1 MSQDRLHPKLPASEP
16 PSSQRLAALA
26 NFSVDAIVL
35 VDADGVVQWA
45 NPSTSD
51 VLGYHPGDLKGLHV
65 RDLVEPID
73 RDAWRAIVAK
83 LFDDPSTPRS
93 GTFRCRH
100 KDGSVRWTEG
110 VARNLLN
117 EPRVGAIVVYY
128 RDVTEKKA
136 TEEQLKATEDRY
148 GHLFDAAADIIFE
161 ADAEGYFRFV
171 NPQTLKTF
179 EFAPEEVIGRRFTEF
194 IRADYRAQILQ
205 HYYQQTTERRL
216 TSYIEFPAL
225 TRSGREVW
233 LGQNAWIM
241 TDASG
246 NLVGMQ
252 AVARDITERR
262 RAEEALRAA
271 EGKYRALVEQ
281 SLMGVYIM
289 QNERLVYSNPKAAQM
304 LGYTQQELID
314 APSAFGFLHEQDVP
328 LVRDQIDGLVRD
340 KLPSVQLAVR
350 GVRKDGD
357 VIQVEAFCSVTEFNG
372 QPAILATV
380 HDISDR
386 VKLED
391 QLRQAQKMEAVG
403 RLAGGIAHDFNNLLT
418 AIRGNAELMTH
429 RVKKDD
435 AMAAEV
441 DEILHAADR
450 AASLTRQLLAFSRK
464 QVLQPIA
471 LDLNDIVQGVSR
483 MTRRIIG
490 TDVQLRL
497 DLVDSISQVLAD
509 PAQVEQVLLNLI
521 VNARD
526 AMPNGGTIT
535 VHTENVQLAE
545 HSSEVVQAGIAPGDF
560 VLLSVTD
567 DGIGM
572 DQATQARIFEPFFTT
587 KETGRGTGLGLSTV
601 YGIIRQ
607 TGGAITVD
615 SDRGKGASFRVYLP
629 AVTGESQ

>member
-1 MSQDRLHPKLPASEP
+1 VSGI
-16 PSSQRLAALA
+16 PSTERLAELVH
-26 NFSVDAIVL
+26 FSVDAIVL
-35 VDADGVVQWA
+35 VNAAGVIQWA
-45 NPSTSD
+45 NPATVD
-51 VLGYHPGDLKGLHV
+51 VLGYLPEDLVDLHV
-65 RDLVEPID
+65 RDLVEPVDREAWQQLVARLID
-73 RDAWRAIVAK
+73 SPA
-83 LFDDPSTPRS
+83 TPGR

-100 KDGSVRWTEG
+100 KDGGTRWVEG
-110 VARNLLN
+110 VARNLLQ
-117 EPRVGAIVVYY
+117 EPRVGGIIVYY
-128 RDVTEKKA
+128 RDVTARKA

-148 GHLFDAAADIIFE
+148 GHLFYSAADIIFE

-171 NPQTLKTF
+171 NPQTLKVF
-179 EFAPEEVIGRRFTEF
+179 GFGADEVVGRRFTEF
-194 IRADYRAQILQ
+194 IRADYRPQILQ
-205 HYYQQTTERRL
+205 HYYRQTSAGQPN
-216 TSYIEFPAL
+216 SYVEFPAI
-225 TRSGREVW
+225 TKSGTEVW
-233 LGQNAWIM
+233 LGQNAWII

-246 NLVGMQ
+246 TIVGMQ

-262 RAEEALRAA
+262 RSEEALRSA
-271 EGKYRALVEQ
+271 EAKYRALVEQ

-289 QNERLVYSNPKAAQM
+289 QNDRLVYVNPKAADL

-314 APSAFGFLHEQDVP
+314 SEAPFAFVHEQDRA
-328 LVRDQIDGLVRD
+328 LVADQLSRLDPERS
-340 KLPSVQLAVR
+340 PSVQLAVR
-350 GVRKDGD
+350 GVRKDGE
-357 VIQVEAFCSVTEFNG
+357 VIQVEAFCSVAEFGN
-372 QPAILATV
+372 QRAILTTV

-418 AIRGNAELMTH
+418 AIRGNAELMSH
-429 RVKKDD
+429 RVKKDP

-471 LDLNDIVQGVSR
+471 LDINEIISGVAR
-483 MTRRIIG
+483 MARRLIG

-497 DLVDSISQVLAD
+497 ELGQTLSQILAD

-526 AMPNGGTIT
+526 AMPSGGTI
-535 VHTENVQLAE
+535 
-545 HSSEVVQAGIAPGDF
+545 VVQTANAKLDASAPEIAQFGIAPGAF
-560 VLLSVTD
+560 VLLTVSD

-572 DQATQARIFEPFFTT
+572 DHATQARIFEPFFTT

-607 TGGAITVD
+607 TGGAITVE
-615 SDRGKGASFRVYLP
+615 SERGKGAIFRVYLP
-629 AVTGESQ
+629 AVVGESQ

>member
-1 MSQDRLHPKLPASEP
+1 MNDASFADRLGELVT
-16 PSSQRLAALA
+16 
-26 NFSVDAIVL
+26 FSVDAIVL
-35 VDADGVVQWA
+35 VDADGVIKWA
-45 NPSTSD
+45 NAATMD
-51 VLGYHPGDLKGLHV
+51 VLGYQAADLVGVHV
-65 RDLVEPID
+65 RDLVEPVD
-73 RDAWRAIVAK
+73 RDAWQALVGK
-83 LFDDPSTPRS
+83 LFDDPATPVR

-100 KDGSVRWTEG
+100 QNGSVRWTEG
-110 VARNLLN
+110 VARNLLQ
-117 EPRVGAIVVYY
+117 EPRVGGIVVSY
-128 RDVTEKKA
+128 RDVTSRRA
-136 TEEQLKATEDRY
+136 TEQQLKQTEDRY
-148 GHLFDAAADIIFE
+148 GHLFSSAADVIFE

-171 NPQTLKTF
+171 NPQTLRLF
-179 EFAPEEVIGRRFTEF
+179 EFQQDEVIGRRFTEF
-194 IRADYRAQILQ
+194 IRADYRPQILQ
-205 HYYQQTTERRL
+205 HYYRQTTERRL
-216 TSYIEFPAL
+216 NSYVEFPAI
-225 TRSGREVW
+225 TKSGKEIW
-233 LGQNAWIM
+233 LGQNAWII

-262 RAEEALRAA
+262 RSEEALRAA
-271 EGKYRALVEQ
+271 EAKYRALVEQ

-289 QNERLVYSNPKAAQM
+289 QNGRLVYVNPKAADL

-314 APSAFGFLHEQDVP
+314 SPTPFEFVHEQDRPFVQEQLARLDP
-328 LVRDQIDGLVRD
+328 GRS
-340 KLPSVQLAVR
+340 PSVQLAVR

-357 VIQVEAFCSVTEFNG
+357 VIQVEAFCSVTEFGN
-372 QPAILATV
+372 QRAILTTV

-391 QLRQAQKMEAVG
+391 QLRQAQKMEAIG

-418 AIRGNAELMTH
+418 AIRGNAELMSH
-429 RVKKDD
+429 RVKNDPS
-435 AMAAEV
+435 MAAEV

-464 QVLQPIA
+464 QVLQPVA
-471 LDLNDIVQGVSR
+471 LDLNEIVSGVSR
-483 MTRRIIG
+483 MARRLIG

-497 DLVDSISQVLAD
+497 DLARTVNQVMAD

-526 AMPNGGTIT
+526 AMPTGGNIT
-535 VHTENVQLAE
+535 VQTGNVELGANAPE
-545 HSSEVVQAGIAPGDF
+545 IVQAGIAPGHF
-560 VLLSVTD
+560 VLLAVTD

-607 TGGAITVD
+607 TGGAITVT
-615 SDRGKGASFRVYLP
+615 SERGKGASFKVYLP
-629 AVTGESQ
+629 AATGEAQ

>member
-1 MSQDRLHPKLPASEP
+1 MIGISDRLAELI
-16 PSSQRLAALA
+16 
-26 NFSVDAIVL
+26 NFSVDAVVL
-35 VDADGVVQWA
+35 VNGDGVVQWA
-45 NPSTSD
+45 NPATVD
-51 VLGYHPGDLKGLHV
+51 VLGYRAEDLVGVHV
-65 RDLVEPID
+65 RDLVEPVD
-73 RDAWRAIVAK
+73 REAWQALVAG
-83 LFDDPSTPRS
+83 LLDDPATPAR

-100 KDGSVRWTEG
+100 KDGGIRWTEG
-110 VARNLLN
+110 VARNLLQ

-128 RDVTEKKA
+128 RDVTARKA
-136 TEEQLKATEDRY
+136 TEEQWKATEDRY
-148 GHLFDAAADIIFE
+148 GRLFYSASDIIFE

-171 NPQTLKTF
+171 NPQTLKVFGF
-179 EFAPEEVIGRRFTEF
+179 EADEVVGRRFTEF
-194 IRADYRAQILQ
+194 IRADYRPQILQ
-205 HYYQQTTERRL
+205 HYYQQTSQRL
-216 TSYIEFPAL
+216 PTSYIEFPAV
-225 TRSGREVW
+225 TKSGREVW
-233 LGQNAWIM
+233 LGQNAWII
-241 TDASG
+241 TDAAG
-246 NLVGMQ
+246 KLVGMQ

-262 RAEEALRAA
+262 RAEEALRTA
-271 EGKYRALVEQ
+271 EAKYRALVEQ

-289 QNERLVYSNPKAAQM
+289 QNERLVYVNPKAAEM

-314 APSAFGFLHEQDVP
+314 STTPFDFVHEQDRA
-328 LVRDQIDGLVRD
+328 LVIDQMARLDPERV
-340 KLPSVQLAVR
+340 PSVQLAVR
-350 GVRKDGD
+350 GIRKDGET
-357 VIQVEAFCSVTEFNG
+357 IQVEAFFSVTDFGN
-372 QPAILATV
+372 QRAILTTV
-380 HDISDR
+380 QDISDR
-386 VKLED
+386 VRLED

-418 AIRGNAELMTH
+418 AIRGNAELMSH
-429 RVKKDD
+429 RVKHDPP
-435 AMAAEV
+435 MAAEV

-471 LDLNDIVQGVSR
+471 LDINEIVGGVAR
-483 MTRRIIG
+483 MARRLIG

-497 DLVDSISQVLAD
+497 ELGEPVSQILAD

-526 AMPNGGTIT
+526 AMPSGGTILVGT
-535 VHTENVQLAE
+535 SNARLGADAPEI
-545 HSSEVVQAGIAPGDF
+545 VQAGIAPGAF
-560 VLLSVTD
+560 VMLAVSD

-615 SDRGKGASFRVYLP
+615 SARGKGARFQVYLP

>member
-1 MSQDRLHPKLPASEP
+1 MNETNTAE
-16 PSSQRLAALA
+16 RLAALA
-26 NFSVDAIVL
+26 DFSVDAVVM
-35 VDADGVVQWA
+35 VDADGVIQWA
-45 NPSTSD
+45 NPSTAD
-51 VLGYHPGDLKGLHV
+51 VLGYQPSDLIALHV
-65 RDLVEPID
+65 RDLVEPVD
-73 RDAWRAIVAK
+73 RDAWEALVGK
-83 LFDDPSTPRS
+83 LFDDPSRPQS

-110 VARNLLN
+110 VARNLLS
-117 EPRVGAIVVYY
+117 EPRVGGIVVYY
-128 RDVTEKKA
+128 RDVTERKA
-136 TEEQLKATEDRY
+136 TEDQLKATEDRY
-148 GHLFDAAADIIFE
+148 GHLFYSAADIIFE

-171 NPQTLKTF
+171 NPQTLKVF
-179 EFAPEEVIGRRFTEF
+179 EFQPEEVIGRRFTEF
-194 IRADYRAQILQ
+194 IRADYRPQILQ
-205 HYYQQTTERRL
+205 HYYKQTAERRP
-216 TSYIEFPAL
+216 TSYVEFPAL
-225 TRSGREVW
+225 TKSGREVW
-233 LGQNAWIM
+233 LGQNAWII
-241 TDASG
+241 TDSTG

-262 RAEEALRAA
+262 KAEEALRAA
-271 EGKYRALVEQ
+271 EAKYRALVEQ

-289 QNERLVYSNPKAAQM
+289 QNERMVYVNPKAADM

-314 APSAFGFLHEQDVP
+314 APSAYAFVHEQDRP
-328 LVRDQIDGLVRD
+328 LVRDQLARLDPDRV
-340 KLPSVQLAVR
+340 PSVHLAVR
-350 GVRKDGD
+350 GMRKDGE
-357 VIQVEAFCSVTEFNG
+357 VLQVEAFCSVTEFGNER
-372 QPAILATV
+372 AVLATV

-418 AIRGNAELMTH
+418 AIRGNAELMSH
-429 RVKKDD
+429 RVKKDP

-464 QVLQPIA
+464 QVLQPVA
-471 LDLNDIVQGVSR
+471 LDLNEIVQGVSR
-483 MTRRIIG
+483 MARRIIG

-497 DLVDSISQVLAD
+497 ELPESISKVLAD

-526 AMPNGGTIT
+526 AMPTGGQIT
-535 VHTENVQLAE
+535 VATSNVALDAAAPE
-545 HSSEVVQAGIAPGDF
+545 ILQAGIAAGNF
-560 VLLSVTD
+560 VMLSVAD

-607 TGGAITVD
+607 TGGAITVE
-615 SDRGKGASFRVYLP
+615 SERGRGASFRVYLP
-629 AVTGESQ
+629 AIAGESQ